1 MKIFFTTLALFFVLS
16 SIVFAQRRMAPEE
29 REHMQISSALR
40 QTELMAESLNLT
52 DNQIDT
58 IFEINLKY
66 AILRTQITDEVH
78 SSERTTLRNL
88 LDELD
93 EKRDAEILPLLN
105 ASQIE
110 LFLEQRNEAQLRR
123 EQMRQAVEER
133 RRTGDLQR
141 DTTAGRSLIV
151 PIFTEQ

>member
-1 MKIFFTTLALFFVLS
+1 MKVFFTTLALFFVLS

-40 QTELMAESLNLT
+40 QTELMAEFLNLT

-58 IFEINLKY
+58 AFEINLKY

-78 SSERTTLRNL
+78 SSERATLRNL

-123 EQMRQAVEER
+123 DQMRQAVEER